1 MPRTIKVTVP
11 EEETETIVTNLRKVK
26 GLVGLSIQRG
36 GSLEPPG
43 DVVSVDV
50 VNNAL
55 NPVMQLLDKHKIG
68 QRSGTSVSTSEP
80 TSIVSASYS
89 EELTRDTNE
98 SIWEEME
105 TTAGNE
111 SNMTANMMTMMMLS
125 GIISAI
131 GILTNSI
138 HVVIG
143 GMIIS
148 PGFVPIARMALGII
162 TKSGAFRR
170 GLYDTLK
177 GYLPLMVGAAL
188 TMLAYNLL
196 TELGIKGKQS
206 YLEAGE
212 LTSYW
217 TTVTIS
223 SVAVSMAAGIAG
235 GFLIATNRSVLT
247 GGVMI
252 ALALIPTAAL
262 TAMALVTGEYSLGL
276 KAFLRWIID
285 VGLVLAM
292 SYCVFAWKRK
302 KVYKREMIL

>member
-1 MPRTIKVTVP
+1 MPRTVKVTIP
-11 EEETETIVTNLRKVK
+11 KAETGKIIADLRQLK
-26 GLVGLSIQRG
+26 GLVGLSIQRD

-43 DVVSVDV
+43 DIVSVDI

-55 NPVMQLLDKHKIG
+55 NPVMQLLDKHQIG
-68 QRSGTSVSTSEP
+68 QRSGTSICTSEP
-80 TSIVSASYS
+80 TSIVDSSYS

-98 SIWEEME
+98 AIWEEME

-111 SNMTANMMTMMMLS
+111 SNMTVNMLTMMMLS

-148 PGFVPIARMALGII
+148 PGFVPIARIALGII

-170 GLYDTLK
+170 GLYDTGR
-177 GYLPLMVGAAL
+177 GYLALMMGAAV
-188 TMLAYNLL
+188 TMLVYKL
-196 TELGIKGKQS
+196 TTEVGIMGKAG
-206 YLEAGE
+206 YLESGE

-217 TTVTIS
+217 TTITLS
-223 SVAVSMAAGIAG
+223 SVVVSAAAGIAG
-235 GFLIATNRSVLT
+235 GLLIATNRSVLT

-252 ALALIPTAAL
+252 ALALIPSAAL
-262 TAMALVTGEYSLGL
+262 VAMCLVVGEFSMSLDAL
-276 KAFLRWIID
+276 LRWLID
-285 VGLVLAM
+285 VGLVLGM
-292 SYCVFAWKRK
+292 SYGVFSWKRK
-302 KVYKREMIL
+302 KVFKREMIL